1 MLSQFV
7 SLPDLVRSF
16 AFPLNVYA
24 WCLLRETGEVRSL
37 HYGFFRD
44 AEEPIDAAQ
53 TRSTDALFGL
63 MPPPCKVL
71 DVGIGVGATLN
82 RLQAAGY
89 SAHGITPDSAQ
100 VRAAKAIYGDR
111 LSASVTTYESF
122 DRQIGQ
128 WDLLLFQ
135 ESGQYID
142 LLELF
147 SKASAL
153 LQPSGTILLA
163 DEFALKRTQIHQ
175 ENLHLLEHVISIGER
190 FGFELITQID
200 VSRDAARTVDV
211 LIRLLTK
218 HQGSIVHDLG
228 VQKDDVLELISANRR
243 YQQIYA
249 ENQFV
254 YYLMKFQRMRQPVA
268 VPGWIRPQQ
277 FEDVRSLFKSAFGIT
292 LSPAVWSWKYDH
304 GRGQAVGV
312 WEDGR
317 LVAHYGGLTRPI
329 LFFGQ
334 QCFASQSADVMTE
347 QHARASLARRSPF
360 FVAAATYLE
369 CTTGFGRHHLI
380 GYGFPSVRARKAPE
394 LLGLYSGPVGKMLEL
409 AWPARDA
416 SFKKY
421 CVRSRRLSLLDA
433 GDAKLLEACWS
444 QMKKSL
450 SQYVVG
456 VRDLAWF
463 EYRYANHPEN
473 CYEIYSM
480 HYIWRSDPLGI
491 VVLRRHPDGRCEW
504 VDAIA
509 RPEALGWLVHGIH
522 RLLEKKPNATLFAWV
537 SDSLLPLFSQNVS
550 VIDLGIGIPANGWTN
565 GPDVDRLANRW
576 WLMGGDIDFR

>member
-1 MLSQFV
+1 MLSQSV

-37 HYGFFRD
+37 HYGFFRN
-44 AEEPIDAAQ
+44 AEESIDAAQ
-53 TRSTDALFGL
+53 TRSTDELLGL

-71 DVGIGVGATLN
+71 EIGIGVGATLN
-82 RLQAAGY
+82 RLKAAGY
-89 SAHGITPDSAQ
+89 SAHGITPDSAR
-100 VRAAKAIYGDR
+100 VRAVKAIYGDH
-111 LSASVTTYESF
+111 LSASVATYESF
-122 DRQIGQ
+122 DDQIGQ

-153 LQPSGTILLA
+153 LQRNGTILLA
-163 DEFALKRTQIHQ
+163 DQFALKRTQTHQ
-175 ENLHLLEHVISIGER
+175 ENLHLLEHVVSVSKR

-218 HQGSIVHDLG
+218 HQESITHGLG
-228 VQKDDVLELISANRR
+228 VQKDHVLELISANRR
-243 YQQIYA
+243 DQQMYA
-249 ENQFV
+249 ESQFG
-254 YYLMKFQRMRQPVA
+254 YYLMKFQRMRQPAA
-268 VPGWIRPQQ
+268 VPGWICPQQ
-277 FEDVRSLFKSAFGIT
+277 FEDVQGLFKSAFGIT

-304 GRGQAVGV
+304 GRGRAVGV
-312 WEDGR
+312 WEGGR
-317 LVAHYGGLTRPI
+317 LVAHYGGLTRSI

-347 QHARASLARRSPF
+347 QHARATLARRSPF
-360 FVAAATYLE
+360 FIAAATYLE
-369 CTTGFGRHHLI
+369 CTTGFGRHHLV
-380 GYGFPSVRARKAPE
+380 GYGFPNIRARKAPE
-394 LLGLYSGPVGKMLEL
+394 LLGLYAGPVGKMLEL
-409 AWPARDA
+409 AWPVGQA
-416 SFKKY
+416 SFKRY
-421 CVRSRRLSLLDA
+421 CVRSRRLNLLDT
-433 GDAKLLEACWS
+433 GDAQLLETCWS

-463 EYRYANHPEN
+463 DYRYANHPEN
-473 CYEIYSM
+473 HYEIYAM
-480 HYIWRSDPLGI
+480 HHIWRSAPLGI
-491 VVLRRHPDGRCEW
+491 VVLRQHPDGRYEW

-509 RPEALGWLVHGIH
+509 IPEALSWLVHGIR

-537 SDSLLPLFSQNVS
+537 SDNLLPLLPQTMS
-550 VIDLGIGIPANGWTN
+550 VTDLGIGIPANGWTH
-565 GPDVDRLANRW
+565 GPDINTLANRW